1 MTRSILLGFMAF
13 FFALPGGL
21 NAQDSAFPSKDD
33 AVNLVKLNFDGLF
46 TGRYQFAYERLLG
59 RYTSVQFSAGL
70 LYDLEVSESVG
81 SNLNV
86 NRELTGV
93 VLTPEFRVYL
103 SEFTSD
109 NPPKGF
115 FVGAF
120 GRYRNFSELDQSE
133 DDFQNYR
140 LERDVQTVGMGLHI
154 GFQYYTSFGVGF
166 DAWVGPE
173 FRFRNEFE
181 KTEIERFDPNPEV
194 FNGEVRTRIQE
205 TVVFA
210 GIGVVYAF

>member
-1 MTRSILLGFMAF
+1 MKRSLISGMIAL

-21 NAQDSAFPSKDD
+21 SAQESSTPSKDD
-33 AVNLVKLNFDGLF
+33 AANVVKLNFDGLF
-46 TGRYQFAYERLLG
+46 TGRYQFAYERLVG
-59 RYTSVQFSAGL
+59 RYTSVQLSAGL

-81 SNLNV
+81 SNFNV
-86 NRELTGV
+86 NRELLGV
-93 VLTPEFRVYL
+93 VITPEFRIYL
-103 SEFTSD
+103 SEFTND

-120 GRYRNFSELDQSE
+120 ARYRNFSELDE
-133 DDFQNYR
+133 TVDDFQSYR
-140 LERDVQTVGMGLHI
+140 LERDVRTMGMGLHL

-166 DAWVGPE
+166 EAWLGPE
-173 FRFRNEFE
+173 FRFRNELE
-181 KTEIERFDPNPEV
+181 QTEIERYQPNPEV
-194 FNGEVRTRIQE
+194 FSGEVRTRIQE